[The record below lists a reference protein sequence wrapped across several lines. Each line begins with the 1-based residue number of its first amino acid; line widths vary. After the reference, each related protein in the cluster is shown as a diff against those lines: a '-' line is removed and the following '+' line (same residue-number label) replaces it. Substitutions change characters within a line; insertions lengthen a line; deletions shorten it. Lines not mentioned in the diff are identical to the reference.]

1 MIKVKGV
8 FTHINLYCDLSKES
22 RYDKKHIITNFNYIA
37 TMVNEIVANFA
48 S

>member
-1 MIKVKGV
+1 MVRED
-8 FTHINLYCDLSKES
+8 FTHINLSHDLSKEL
-22 RYDKKHIITNFNYIA
+22 RRDKNHIITNFNYIA